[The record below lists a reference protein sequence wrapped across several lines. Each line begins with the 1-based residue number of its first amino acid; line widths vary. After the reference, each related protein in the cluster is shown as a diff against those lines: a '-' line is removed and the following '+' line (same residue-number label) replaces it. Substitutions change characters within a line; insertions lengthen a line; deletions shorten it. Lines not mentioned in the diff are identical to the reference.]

1 MMKYKV
7 LTSVDALEI
16 NDNYN
21 TDEELEEIYNNLY
34 EEQLQVLRDNGFE
47 VDNDTVYK
55 IHYIEDPLFHNDGIG
70 YETIKD
76 SFECNAIKEGYNVV
90 KFENGKIG
98 VVASYNGNENGFE
111 FLAPAT
117 DAELEGDDE

>member
-16 NDNYN
+16 SSDDY
-21 TDEELEEIYNNLY
+21 TDEELDEVYNNLW

-47 VDNDTVYK
+47 VDNDRVYK
-55 IHYIEDPLFHNDGIG
+55 IHYIEDPFFHNDGIG
-70 YETIKD
+70 YETIQD
-76 SFECNAIKEGYNVV
+76 SFMCNAIKEGYNVV
-90 KFENGKIG
+90 KFDNGKIG
-98 VVASYNGNENGFE
+98 VVASYNGHENGFE

-117 DAELEGDDE
+117 EEELEGDDE

>member
-7 LTSVDALEI
+7 LTSVDAWEI
-16 NDNYN
+16 NEDDY
-21 TDEELEEIYNNLY
+21 TDEELEKVYNDLW
-34 EEQLQVLRDNGFE
+34 EEQLQTLRDNGFA
-47 VDNDTVYK
+47 VDDDTIYK
-55 IHYIEDPLFHNDGIG
+55 IHYIEDPFFHNDGIG

-90 KFENGKIG
+90 RFDNGKIG
-98 VVASYNGNENGFE
+98 VVASYNGHENGFE

-117 DAELEGDDE
+117 DEELEG